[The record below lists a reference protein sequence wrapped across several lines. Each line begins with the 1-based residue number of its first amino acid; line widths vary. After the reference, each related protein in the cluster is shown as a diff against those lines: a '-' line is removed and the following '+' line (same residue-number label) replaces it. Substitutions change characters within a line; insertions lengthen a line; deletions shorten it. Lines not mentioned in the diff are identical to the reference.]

1 VSRVKPT
8 KPTYREL
15 QAQATAERILQAAR
29 RLFRDR
35 GYAATTLELIAAEAG
50 VALPTVYARFK
61 SKRGLLEGLRGVMRR
76 EAEVTSLI
84 TAAIDE
90 PDPDRKLELYA
101 RQVRQQMERGYDVI
115 AIHREAS
122 RADAAAAE
130 AHRKVL
136 DSRARIIGRFAR
148 TLKDALAPGVS
159 VRWATDLCW
168 ALANEELYRELV
180 AERGWSA
187 EGFEHW
193 LSRTLQKQLLSPG
206 QAPDRPA
213 VGEKQRSPTPAH

>member
-1 VSRVKPT
+1 VARVKPT
-8 KPTYREL
+8 KPTYRQL
-15 QAQATAERILQAAR
+15 QAEATSERILQAAR
-29 RLFRDR
+29 RLFRER
-35 GYAATTLELIAAEAG
+35 GYAATTLELVAAEAG
-50 VALPTVYARFK
+50 VAVPTVYARFR
-61 SKRGLLEGLRGVMRR
+61 SKRGLLEGLRGVMRG

-84 TAAIDE
+84 TAAIEE

-101 RQVRQQMERGYDVI
+101 RQVRQQMQRSYDVI

-122 RADAAAAE
+122 RADPAAAE

-148 TLKDALAPGVS
+148 TLKDELAPGIS

-180 AERGWSA
+180 AERGWSPA
-187 EGFEHW
+187 QFEHW
-193 LSRTLQKQLLSPG
+193 LSRTLHEQLLRPT
-206 QAPDRPA
+206 QAPDSRPA
-213 VGEKQRSPTPAH
+213 PKPKD